1 MKKSFLFVLGF
12 ILLCSCSS
20 SDSFD
25 GAEEVP
31 VKSEEVSRAGELSSI
46 QFQINSLNHEMFPES
61 GQTRGFWKF
70 LKRIYSVVIGDAVGG
85 LFGTLVGGPGGAVAG
100 AAAGSGIM
108 AFSNTDRINLKLMPS
123 LSAMNDGSDIA
134 YAPTL
139 KPGSPIVD
147 SLIVPKPKPGQ
158 TYTLKDSIGYYHNV
172 ILADLS
178 NTLKKSDASV
188 DSVLTHV
195 ATTTS
200 KYYKES
206 ASSILTHLKAR
217 RGFFNGIMN
226 IKDTELEKCNSL
238 HEIFAVWK
246 KQNPGNDKELDVLE
260 EFFNGIVKINID
272 ESDGKFLNRAL
283 DIVDNSALDAATKEN
298 LRNAFIVGN
307 ASYHLWSTNEQ

>member
-1 MKKSFLFVLGF
+1 
-12 ILLCSCSS
+12 
-20 SDSFD
+20 
-25 GAEEVP
+25 
-31 VKSEEVSRAGELSSI
+31 
-46 QFQINSLNHEMFPES
+46 
-61 GQTRGFWKF
+61 
-70 LKRIYSVVIGDAVGG
+70 
-85 LFGTLVGGPGGAVAG
+85 
-100 AAAGSGIM
+100 M

-123 LSAMNDGSDIA
+123 LSAVNDGSDIA

-217 RGFFNGIMN
+217 RGFFNGIMY
-226 IKDTELEKCNSL
+226 IKGTELEKCNSL